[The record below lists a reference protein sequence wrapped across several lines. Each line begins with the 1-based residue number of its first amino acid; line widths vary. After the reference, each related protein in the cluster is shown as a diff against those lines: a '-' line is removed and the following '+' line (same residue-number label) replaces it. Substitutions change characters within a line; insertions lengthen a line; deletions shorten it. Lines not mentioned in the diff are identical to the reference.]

1 MSPALGWIHLPPLL
15 IRYGLM
21 DNSFANF
28 WTWFSSFLAKFLPFY
43 KVECAED
50 TAELWKTIKNAKNLA
65 KNEEKDACPEIKLTD
80 ESSDKS

>member
-1 MSPALGWIHLPPLL
+1 M
-15 IRYGLM
+15 
-21 DNSFANF
+21 
-28 WTWFSSFLAKFLPFY
+28 PFY